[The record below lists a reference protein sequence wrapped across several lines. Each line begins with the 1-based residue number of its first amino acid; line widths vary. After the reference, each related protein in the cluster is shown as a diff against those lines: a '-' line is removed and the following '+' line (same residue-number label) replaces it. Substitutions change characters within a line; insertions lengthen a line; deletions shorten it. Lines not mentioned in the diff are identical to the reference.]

1 MPTEV
6 PDAHVQ
12 MLAKKNSDSG
22 IELIDNDA
30 GRIIR
35 SFGEASINTKVI
47 KECLQL
53 CSSFSPRGYSSCG
66 RVYHGV
72 LLLLFT

>member
-1 MPTEV
+1 MPMEV

-30 GRIIR
+30 GKIIR
-35 SFGEASINTKVI
+35 SFGEASINTN
-47 KECLQL
+47 
-53 CSSFSPRGYSSCG
+53 
-66 RVYHGV
+66 
-72 LLLLFT
+72 